1 MHVLYRHAQ
10 TKCTH
15 LCSDCAKI
23 ITRTTHIHILTYMY
37 MYMENSIPGKGQGMC
52 MYMYAEHVNH
62 LSLPLFPSPATHM
75 PCPPAQHGRDYG
87 GEPHKE
93 EERRSCFTLIRL
105 WARPMS
111 EEATASYSGGPHS
124 KKILAKGSILHNVL
138 GEGYRQGL
146 CYRPDDGGGGTNRCK
161 GLHNIQIRLTHK

>member
-1 MHVLYRHAQ
+1 
-10 TKCTH
+10 
-15 LCSDCAKI
+15 
-23 ITRTTHIHILTYMY
+23 
-37 MYMENSIPGKGQGMC
+37 

-87 GEPHKE
+87 GERHKE

-124 KKILAKGSILHNVL
+124 QK
-138 GEGYRQGL
+138 
-146 CYRPDDGGGGTNRCK
+146 
-161 GLHNIQIRLTHK
+161 NISQRKHITQCVG